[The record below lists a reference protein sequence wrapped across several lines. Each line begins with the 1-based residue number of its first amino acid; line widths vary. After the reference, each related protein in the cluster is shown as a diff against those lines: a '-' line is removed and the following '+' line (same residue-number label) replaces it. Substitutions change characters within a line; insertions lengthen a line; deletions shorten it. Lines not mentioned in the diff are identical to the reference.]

1 MENIFEKVRRF
12 LEKYGFEVCERLADK
27 IGIRPSLVR
36 LSFIYLS
43 FVTAGVILPL
53 YLIMAFFFKIKDKLF
68 LKRKSVFDL

>member
-1 MENIFEKVRRF
+1 MLEKSRRF

-43 FVTAGVILPL
+43 FVTAGIALPI

>member
-1 MENIFEKVRRF
+1 MLEKSRRF

-43 FVTAGVILPL
+43 FVTAGIVLPI

>member
-1 MENIFEKVRRF
+1 MLEKSRRF

-27 IGIRPSLVR
+27 IGIRPNLVR

-43 FVTAGVILPL
+43 FVTAGIVLPV
-53 YLIMAFFFKIKDKLF
+53 YLAAAFFFKIKDKLF

>member
-1 MENIFEKVRRF
+1 MFEKIRRL

-36 LSFIYLS
+36 ISFIYLS
-43 FVTAGVILPL
+43 FATAGIALPI
-53 YLIMAFFFKIKDKLF
+53 YLFIAFFFKIKDKLF